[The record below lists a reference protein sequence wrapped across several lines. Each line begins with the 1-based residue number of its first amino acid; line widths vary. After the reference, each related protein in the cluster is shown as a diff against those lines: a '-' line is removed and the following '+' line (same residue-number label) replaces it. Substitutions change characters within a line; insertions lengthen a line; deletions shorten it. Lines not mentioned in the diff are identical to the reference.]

1 MCVMRIYAFAFS
13 PLSLRERELDLCVA
27 HICFAFSPLSLRERA
42 RVRAMP
48 HTNSNCF
55 NSLFKYA

>member
-1 MCVMRIYAFAFS
+1 MCVMRISA
-13 PLSLRERELDLCVA
+13 
-27 HICFAFSPLSLRERA
+27 FAFSPLSLRERA

>member
-1 MCVMRIYAFAFS
+1 MCVFFAIS
-13 PLSLRERELDLCVA
+13 PLSLRE
-27 HICFAFSPLSLRERA
+27 
-42 RVRAMP
+42 RAMP